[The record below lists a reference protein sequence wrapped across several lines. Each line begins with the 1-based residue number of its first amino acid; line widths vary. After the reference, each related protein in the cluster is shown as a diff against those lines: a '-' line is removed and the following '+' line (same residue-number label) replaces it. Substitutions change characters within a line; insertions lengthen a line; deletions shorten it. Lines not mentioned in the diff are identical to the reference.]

1 MAKSNSGPVTID
13 LPEDS
18 GEAARWIYARVKKLT
33 GEKKW
38 LSDAIREK
46 MREAKDEGESPAAL
60 REAVRLERMTPEK
73 REEWESKINTAA
85 KLFGYAPL
93 ELVDMPNKDSN
104 LGAKVR
110 AVAHLE
116 DERKQIT
123 ALISETFA
131 AGKDAGVDVK
141 TLRLFLRMA
150 HMAHEECGEWF
161 DGVDKMGKTLGRW
174 GANFDDLHEMD

>member
-1 MAKSNSGPVTID
+1 MADKSNSAIN
-13 LPEDS
+13 LPGDKD
-18 GEAARWIYARVKKLT
+18 EAARWIYSRVKKLS
-33 GEKKW
+33 GEKRW

-46 MREAKDEGESPAAL
+46 TKEAKEGGDSPAAL

-73 REEWESKINTAA
+73 RQEWEQKINTTAR
-85 KLFGYAPL
+85 LFGYSPL
-93 ELVDMPNKDSN
+93 ELVDMPNKDLP

-123 ALISETFA
+123 TAINETFA
-131 AGKDAGVDVK
+131 AGKEAGVDVK

-150 HMAHEECGEWF
+150 NMAHEEVAEWF
-161 DGVDKMGKTLGRW
+161 DSVDMMGKTLGRW
-174 GANFDDLHEMD
+174 GANFDDLHEAI